1 MQHLSIEHKWWYLKL
16 GRETTLLCLTPHGA
30 PAPLTVG
37 CLTALMLP
45 IGYIIYRTLISIYPS
60 IF

>member
-37 CLTALMLP
+37 CLTALVLQ
-45 IGYIIYRTLISIYPS
+45 T
-60 IF
+60 